1 MSRFWRHG
9 TMIKRRKRSAK
20 TTGGLAVFL
29 VGLLFLYG
37 FTFPIPQAERVILP
51 PPVVQAPPA
60 ETVPPGTETE
70 SKIVLP
76 VSPSVSSPGE
86 DASNEAFRSRMEAK
100 LTHDLPG
107 MPVLQGEVLLRR
119 MDELRSFYTARAWQ
133 PAWFQDGIPVPVVSA
148 FLRAL
153 GRAGEEGLFPEDYHF
168 SKVHTLLGSL
178 EKHPVDR
185 KVAITADLEILLT
198 DAYLSYT
205 AHLYRGKMEPG
216 KLTDQWPVQKQN
228 ISTVPGFE
236 KIPEAG
242 QIEKRLE
249 DLSPAYPGYRQLRN
263 VLARYRRIDAAGGW
277 PVIPGGKLMKGQR
290 NPRVA
295 SLKRRLFLSGELTV
309 FADRNRE
316 LFDAA
321 LEKAVRSFQRAHNLK
336 EDGVAGGETLRLM
349 NIPVGERIGQIRLN
363 MERWRWMPRK
373 SDRYILVNIPAFSM
387 KVVEKEKVVLKMKTI
402 VGKQE
407 NPTPSFG
414 EKLTHIEIN
423 PTWNVPT
430 SIVRKEI
437 IPKVKRNPNYL
448 SSEKIRIYRDWRPDA
463 KEISPASLDWKT
475 IDPRNF
481 PYRLVQDPG
490 PKNPLGRIKFLFPN
504 SHDVYMHDTPSRHLF
519 SREGRTFSHGCIR
532 LEKPID
538 LAEYLLRNDVGFKKA
553 QIMKKIN
560 SGKRLVIA
568 LRNPIPVHLVYFT
581 VWSDETGFVYFRD
594 DLYEYDRYLGKAMNH
609 QQGKT
614 GGFLF

>member
-1 MSRFWRHG
+1 MVTRG
-9 TMIKRRKRSAK
+9 ERSAK
-20 TTGGLAVFL
+20 TRGRRVFFWVL
-29 VGLLFLYG
+29 FLFLYG
-37 FTFPIPQAERVILP
+37 CAVPVHQVDRVMLPLPALETASAVASAAEPSLP
-51 PPVVQAPPA
+51 
-60 ETVPPGTETE
+60 ETETA
-70 SKIVLP
+70 VLP
-76 VSPSVSSPGE
+76 ASPDVSSPEG
-86 DASNEAFRSRMEAK
+86 DASTGDLRSRIEAK
-100 LTHDLPG
+100 LTRDF
-107 MPVLQGEVLLRR
+107 PVVPILQGEALLRG
-119 MDELRSFYTARAWQ
+119 MDELRSFYADRAWR
-133 PAWFQDGIPVPVVSA
+133 PAWFLEGVPVPAVPA

-153 GRAGEEGLFPEDYHF
+153 GKAEEEGLFPEDYHL
-168 SKVHTLLGSL
+168 KTIHTLLGSL
-178 EKHPVDR
+178 EKLPAER
-185 KVAITADLEILLT
+185 KSAMTADLEILLT

-205 AHLYRGKMEPG
+205 THLYHGRMEPG
-216 KLTDQWPVQKQN
+216 RLTSQWPVQKRAA
-228 ISTVPGFE
+228 SKLPGFDD
-236 KIPEAG
+236 IPDAG
-242 QIEKRLE
+242 QFERRLE
-249 DLSPAYPGYRQLRN
+249 GLLPAYPEYRQLRV
-263 VLARYRRIDAAGGW
+263 VLARYRRIEAAGGW
-277 PVIPGGKLMKGQR
+277 PVISGGKLMKGQR

-295 SLKRRLFLSGELTV
+295 SLKRRLFLSGELSALPV
-309 FADRNRE
+309 RNRD

-349 NIPVGERIGQIRLN
+349 NIPVRERIGQIRLN
-363 MERWRWMPRK
+363 MERWRWMPRN
-373 SDRYILVNIPAFSM
+373 SDRFILVNIPAFSM
-387 KVVEKEKVVLKMKTI
+387 KVVEKGKVVLKMKTI

-414 EKLTHIEIN
+414 NRMTHIEIN

-437 IPKVKRNPNYL
+437 IPKVKRNPGYL
-448 SSEKIRIYRDWRPDA
+448 SSEQIRIYQDWRPGS
-463 KEISPASLDWKT
+463 KEISPGSLDWKK
-475 IDPRNF
+475 IDPRSF
-481 PYRLVQDPG
+481 PYHLVQDPG

-519 SREGRTFSHGCIR
+519 NRQGRTFSHGCIR

-538 LAEYLLRNDVGFKKA
+538 LAEYLLRNDTGWKKA

-560 SGKRLVIA
+560 SGQRLLIA

-581 VWSDETGFVYFRD
+581 VWSDETGLVYFRD